1 MPAFDSSVGG
11 LLSTSYASILEATDA
26 LSLLVS
32 AELLAEWVALDV
44 AVKENFLMR
53 STKTINGSFNW
64 SGFRNTSGQMLSF
77 PRAGVYVDGRY
88 IPSDAIPPALV
99 DATSLFALYLQ
110 QGFSYSTSTATP
122 VKEVKIGPIEVVFD
136 SSKNVSSPLSLPAE
150 IIEMLQSLGDFSGAS
165 PGAKVI
171 DLERA

>member
-11 LLSTSYASILEATDA
+11 LLSTSYVSLVEALDA

-32 AELLAEWVALDV
+32 PEQLADWSAEPQ
-44 AVKENFLMR
+44 AVQENYLMR
-53 STKTINGSFNW
+53 STKIIDGSFVWN
-64 SGFRNTSGQMLSF
+64 GFRANSGQMLSF
-77 PRAGVYVDGRY
+77 PRARVYVDGRY
-88 IPSDAIPPALV
+88 LPSDAIPPTLI
-99 DATSLFALYLQ
+99 DATSLFAVYLYE
-110 QGFSYSTSTATP
+110 GFNFANSTATP

-136 SSKNVSSPLSLPAE
+136 SSKNVTSPLSLPAE
-150 IIEMLQSLGDFSGAS
+150 IIEMLQSLGNFSGAS